1 MKKKLKST
9 RLIKNSKGQ
18 GVMEYMI
25 ITSLIGI
32 ACLGVIND
40 FGKFIGKKIKKSR
53 TEINRVINI

>member
-1 MKKKLKST
+1 MKKKLKLT

-32 ACLGVIND
+32 ACLGVVNE
-40 FGKFIGKKIKKSR
+40 FGDTVKKKIKKSR
-53 TEINRVINI
+53 TEINRVINN